1 MMLHRR
7 GPRSIAGALSP
18 LRDGWAPE
26 TVLAEVQRVWTAA
39 VGAAI
44 AAEARPVSERAG
56 VLTVACESAAWAH
69 ELDLMA
75 PSLLDRVNEQLA
87 RGRITRLRC
96 VSGGSQQARF

>member
-1 MMLHRR
+1 MTLHRR
-7 GPRSIAGALSP
+7 APRSIAGALTP

-26 TVLAEVQRVWTAA
+26 TVLAEAQRVWVDA

-44 AAEARPVSERAG
+44 AAEAQPISERAG
-56 VLTVACESAAWAH
+56 VLTVACENAAWAH

-75 PSLLDRVNEQLA
+75 PSLLDRVNERLA

-96 VSGGSQQARF
+96 VSGGSQRSRF